1 MVMRKVCV
9 RCQRIP
15 RVVIREW
22 SELKILELVIG
33 KGKKTGMEV
42 LEESS

>member
-1 MVMRKVCV
+1 MRKVCV

-33 KGKKTGMEV
+33 KGKTGREV